1 MSFKL
6 LFYVFRF
13 SFYSYCMANNK
24 RIMVQVL
31 SPTKILFTG
40 SAIAITGFNEQGR
53 FDILPYHA
61 NFISIIK
68 KYLIVH
74 SDRKNKCKFDIKT
87 GVLHC
92 KNNIVKVF
100 VDITDE

>member
-1 MSFKL
+1 
-6 LFYVFRF
+6 
-13 SFYSYCMANNK
+13 MAINK

-31 SPTKILFTG
+31 SPAKVLFTG
-40 SAIAITGFNEQGR
+40 SALVITSLNEQGR

-68 KYLIVH
+68 EYLIIR
-74 SDRKNKCKFDIKT
+74 SDRKNKRKIDIKT

-92 KNNIVKVF
+92 KNNVVKVF